1 MLATGGGG
9 GKGHLK
15 KIFPTYQKHFPDI
28 SHFFLNVKKFFQ
40 IYQKIFPIY
49 DFFPETKTTTQ
60 IQVFKS
66 ALWPKNAIL
75 MTFFTLE
82 KGTLLP
88 EKGHF
93 ANLGGGGGGC
103 PPPGSYAS
111 GNYHG
116 YRDSPDIISGTDIVY
131 LSFIP
136 SSLVRNDVIKVQTF
150 FSG

>member
-1 MLATGGGG
+1 
-9 GKGHLK
+9 
-15 KIFPTYQKHFPDI
+15 
-28 SHFFLNVKKFFQ
+28 
-40 IYQKIFPIY
+40 
-49 DFFPETKTTTQ
+49 
-60 IQVFKS
+60 
-66 ALWPKNAIL
+66 

-93 ANLGGGGGGC
+93 ANLGGGA
-103 PPPGSYAS
+103 AS